1 MSRPEA
7 LILDYGEVLSLPQRR
22 DAIERMAAKLGVAA
36 DVFAPAYWHHRRSYD
51 LGLPAD
57 EYWQRVANDLAIDRA
72 PATADLIAIDVD
84 SWMSFREE
92 MWQLAAEARAAG
104 IRTAVLSNGIREVV
118 ARLDAERPLSAHF
131 DAVVISFEVGCAK
144 PEPRIFEI
152 TLDRLGVAPTRAL
165 FVDDR
170 EENIE
175 GARRLGIDTLHFTGP
190 DPMAALKRRMA

>member
-22 DAIERMAAKLGVAA
+22 DAIERMAAQMGVAA
-36 DVFAPAYWHHRRSYD
+36 DVFAPAYWRHRRSYD

-57 EYWQRVANDLAIDRA
+57 EYWQRVATDLAIDRS

-84 SWMSFREE
+84 SWMAFREE

-152 TLDRLGVAPTRAL
+152 TLDRLGVAPSRAL

-170 EENIE
+170 EDNIE
-175 GARRLGIDTLHFTGP
+175 GARRLGLDTLHFTGA